1 VDFVAFWLRRREVR
15 RIMNNHGKG
24 RILLILGTIIILGV
38 GAFFLLGG
46 LNQKGS
52 DQNFRKMKIERGDI
66 RSVVTATG
74 TINPVVTVLV
84 GSQVSGTI
92 KALNADFNSRVDVG
106 QVIAQIDP
114 AIFESQ
120 VEQARASVTS
130 EQANL
135 ANAQANLLN
144 IQANLVK
151 AEVAVT
157 DTKRTLDRNL
167 QLMKMSAVAQAVL
180 DTAQAN
186 YDSAVAQR
194 EASKAQLEVSKAQI
208 ESAKAQVERSKAAL
222 KMAETNLRYTTIRS
236 PVNGIVIS
244 RNVDVGQTVAASLQA
259 PTLFTIAKDLTQMQV
274 DTNFSEADIGRI
286 QKGQEA
292 TFTVDAYP
300 ERPFQGRVFEIRN
313 APQTIQNV
321 VTYDVVIQVDNKEL
335 RLKPGMTA
343 NVTIVVAHREGVL
356 KIPNAALRYT
366 PQDAKMMVAA
376 VSKKGDDPSKSE
388 TADSSARGGAS
399 RPRTGREADS
409 SRSTGRSGGASRFT
423 EGLNL
428 TAEQQEKA
436 EMIIS
441 ASRPE
446 IQEIRQKSKPEE
458 ATVKIQALI
467 REKLKGILT
476 EDQKRKLEESS
487 ASTQVERK
495 SGRIWIVSAD
505 GKAVPVSVII
515 GITDGTFSE
524 IISGDLREGTDVI
537 VGESG
542 KNNQA
547 NRGTPSPFGGGPG
560 GMRK

>member
-1 VDFVAFWLRRREVR
+1 MIL
-15 RIMNNHGKG
+15 
-24 RILLILGTIIILGV
+24 ILLLVLAAGG
-38 GAFFLLGG
+38 FFLLGG

-52 DQNFRKMKIERGDI
+52 DQKYRKMKVERGDI

-106 QVIAQIDP
+106 QVIAQIDS
-114 AIFESQ
+114 AIFDSQ
-120 VEQARASVTS
+120 VEQAKASVS
-130 EQANL
+130 VEQANL
-135 ANAQANLLN
+135 ANTQANLLN

-157 DTKRTLDRNL
+157 DTKRTWDRNV
-167 QLMKMSAVAQAVL
+167 QLMKLSAIAQSVL

-186 YDSAVAQR
+186 HDSAVAQR
-194 EASKAQLEVSKAQI
+194 EASKAQLEVAKSQI
-208 ESAKAQVERSKAAL
+208 ESAKAQVERAKATL

-286 QKGQEA
+286 QKEQEA

-300 ERPFQGRVFEIRN
+300 ERTFRGRVSQIRN

-321 VTYDVVIQVDNKEL
+321 VTYDVVIQVENKEL
-335 RLKPGMTA
+335 KLKPGMTA

-356 KIPNAALRYT
+356 KIPNAALRYQ
-366 PQDAKMMVAA
+366 PQGARTMVAA
-376 VSKKGDDPSKSE
+376 VSKKGEDSSSPGTPSSSAKSGGSRPGGGRDPS
-388 TADSSARGGAS
+388 AS
-399 RPRTGREADS
+399 VG
-409 SRSTGRSGGASRFT
+409 RFT

-428 TAEQQEKA
+428 SPEQQQKA

-441 ASRPE
+441 ASRQE
-446 IQEIRQKSKPEE
+446 IQEIRQNSKQEE
-458 ATVKIQALI
+458 ARVKIQNLI

-476 EDQKRKLEESS
+476 EDQKRKIDES
-487 ASTQVERK
+487 ASSPQAERK
-495 SGRIWIVSAD
+495 SGRIWIVSAE
-505 GKAVPVSVII
+505 GIAAPVSVVI
-515 GITDGTFSE
+515 GITDGAFSE
-524 IISGDLREGTDVI
+524 IISGDLSEGTDVI
-537 VGESG
+537 VGEAA
-542 KNNQA
+542 KNNES
-547 NRGTPSPFGGGPG
+547 NRATPSPFGGGPG

>member
-1 VDFVAFWLRRREVR
+1 MTKR
-15 RIMNNHGKG
+15 RITW
-24 RILLILGTIIILGV
+24 ILAILIILAG
-38 GAFFLLGG
+38 GGLLLLGSLGPKG
-46 LNQKGS
+46 LNQKY
-52 DQNFRKMKIERGDI
+52 RTMKVERGDI
-66 RSVVTATG
+66 SSVVTATG
-74 TINPVVTVLV
+74 TINPVITVLV

-92 KALNADFNSRVDVG
+92 KALYADFNSQVREG
-106 QVIAQIDP
+106 QTIAQIDP

-120 VEQARASVTS
+120 VEQAKASVAS

-151 AEVAVT
+151 TEVAVS

-167 QLMKMSAVAQAVL
+167 QLMKMSAIAQAAL

-194 EASKAQLEVSKAQI
+194 ESAKAQLEVSKAQI
-208 ESAKAQVERSKAAL
+208 ESAKAQVERAKAAL

-300 ERPFQGRVFEIRN
+300 ERTFQGRVFEIRN

-321 VTYDVVIQVDNKEL
+321 VTYDVVIQVDNREL

-356 KIPNAALRYT
+356 KVPNAALRYM
-366 PQDAKMMVAA
+366 PQEARTMVAT
-376 VSKKGDDPSKSE
+376 VTP
-388 TADSSARGGAS
+388 TSSARGGA
-399 RPRTGREADS
+399 GRSAGGTEADS
-409 SRSTGRSGGASRFT
+409 SRSTGRSGASTRFT

-428 TAEQQEKA
+428 TVEQQEKVN
-436 EMIIS
+436 MIME

-458 ATVKIQALI
+458 ARVKIQNLI

-476 EDQKRKLEESS
+476 EDQKRKLGETN

-505 GKAVPVSVII
+505 GKTAPVSVII

-524 IISGDLREGTDVI
+524 IVSGDLTEGTDVI
-537 VGESG
+537 VGEAT
-542 KNNQA
+542 KNSQA
-547 NRGTPSPFGGGPG
+547 NRGTPSPFGGRPG
-560 GMRK
+560 GIRK

>member
-1 VDFVAFWLRRREVR
+1 
-15 RIMNNHGKG
+15 M
-24 RILLILGTIIILGV
+24 
-38 GAFFLLGG
+38 
-46 LNQKGS
+46 
-52 DQNFRKMKIERGDI
+52 
-66 RSVVTATG
+66 TATG

-92 KALNADFNSRVDVG
+92 KALHADFNSRVHEG

-120 VEQARASVTS
+120 VDQARAGVAS

-135 ANAQANLLN
+135 VNAQANLLS
-144 IQANLVK
+144 IQANLAK

-167 QLMKMSAVAQAVL
+167 QLIKMSAVAQAVL

-194 EASKAQLEVSKAQI
+194 EAAKAQMEVSKAQI
-208 ESAKAQVERSKAAL
+208 ESAKAQVERAKASL
-222 KMAETNLRYTTIRS
+222 KMSETNLRYTTIRS
-236 PVNGIVIS
+236 PVTGIVIS

-259 PTLFTIAKDLTQMQV
+259 PTLFNIAKDLTQMQV
-274 DTNFSEADIGRI
+274 DTNYSEADIGRI

-300 ERPFQGRVFEIRN
+300 ESTFQGKVFEIRN
-313 APQTIQNV
+313 APQTVQNV

-356 KIPNAALRYT
+356 KIPNAALRYI
-366 PQDAKMMVAA
+366 PQDTKTTVAA
-376 VSKKGDDPSKSE
+376 VSTNGNSSPKSE
-388 TADSSARGGAS
+388 TSGSLARSGGSRPEGGRRPDSSG
-399 RPRTGREADS
+399 S
-409 SRSTGRSGGASRFT
+409 SGRSGMSARFT

-441 ASRPE
+441 ASRSGDSGNPAEIKAGRGQRQNSDPDQGKIEGNPHRRPE
-446 IQEIRQKSKPEE
+446 AETRRVRRLSLR
-458 ATVKIQALI
+458 A
-467 REKLKGILT
+467 
-476 EDQKRKLEESS
+476 
-487 ASTQVERK
+487 ERK
-495 SGRIWIVSAD
+495 SGRIWIVSPD
-505 GKAVPVSVII
+505 RKAVPVSVVI

-524 IISGDLREGTDVI
+524 IISGDLSEGTEVI

-542 KNNQA
+542 EKQ
-547 NRGTPSPFGGGPG
+547 RGESRDAFTFWRRTRRNAQIALSLTRTIHNPW
-560 GMRK
+560 MH

>member
-1 VDFVAFWLRRREVR
+1 MERRL
-15 RIMNNHGKG
+15 KG
-24 RILLILGTIIILGV
+24 RLVGIIVVLLILV
-38 GAFFLLGG
+38 AGAFFLFGG
-46 LNQKGS
+46 TGRRES
-52 DQNFRKMKIERGDI
+52 DQNYRKMTVERGDI
-66 RSVVTATG
+66 RSVATATG

-92 KALNADFNSRVDVG
+92 KALSADFNSRVEVE

-120 VEQARASVTS
+120 VDQARATVAA

-151 AEVAVT
+151 AEVSVT

-167 QLMKMSAVAQAVL
+167 HLVQMNAVAQATF
-180 DTAQAN
+180 DTAQAG

-194 EASKAQLEVSKAQI
+194 EATKAQLGVAKAQI
-208 ESAKAQVERSKAAL
+208 ESAKAQVERAKAAL

-236 PVNGIVIS
+236 PVSGTVIS

-259 PTLFTIAKDLTQMQV
+259 PTLFTIAKDLTEMQV
-274 DTNFSEADIGRI
+274 DTYFSEADIGRL

-300 ERPFQGRVFEIRN
+300 EITFRGKIFEIRN

-321 VTYDVVIQVDNKEL
+321 VTYDVVIQVDNKEM

-356 KIPNAALRYT
+356 KVPNAALRYQ
-366 PQDAKMMVAA
+366 PQ
-376 VSKKGDDPSKSE
+376 
-388 TADSSARGGAS
+388 GA
-399 RPRTGREADS
+399 RTGVAPVEKKAGDS
-409 SRSTGRSGGASRFT
+409 SRPEASGSPVRSGGARSGGKDVSASISRFT

-428 TAEQQEKA
+428 SPEQQQKA

-441 ASRPE
+441 ASRQE
-446 IQEIRQKSKPEE
+446 IQDIRQNSKPDE
-458 ATVKIQALI
+458 ARVKIQNLI
-467 REKLKGILT
+467 REKLKGVLT
-476 EDQKRKLEESS
+476 EDQKRKIEES
-487 ASTQVERK
+487 ASTQTERK
-495 SGRIWIVSAD
+495 SGRIWVLSAA
-505 GKAVPVSVII
+505 GKTTPVSVVL
-515 GITDGTFSE
+515 GITDGAFSE
-524 IISGDLREGTDVI
+524 VISGDLNEGTEVI
-537 VGESG
+537 VGETT
-542 KNNQA
+542 KNNDSSRA
-547 NRGTPSPFGGGPG
+547 TPSPFGGGPG
-560 GMRK
+560 GVRK

>member
-1 VDFVAFWLRRREVR
+1 
-15 RIMNNHGKG
+15 MNNHGKG
-24 RILLILGTIIILGV
+24 RILIILVVVVILGA

-52 DQNFRKMKIERGDI
+52 DQNYRKMKIERGDI

-92 KALNADFNSRVDVG
+92 KALFADFNSRVDVG
-106 QVIAQIDP
+106 QTIAQIDP
-114 AIFESQ
+114 AIFDSQ
-120 VEQARASVTS
+120 VEQARAGVAS

-144 IQANLVK
+144 IQANLAK

-167 QLMKMSAVAQAVL
+167 QLIKMNAVAQAVL

-194 EASKAQLEVSKAQI
+194 ESAKAQLEVSKAQI
-208 ESAKAQVERSKAAL
+208 ESAKAQVERAKASL

-292 TFTVDAYP
+292 TFNVDAYP
-300 ERPFQGRVFEIRN
+300 ERTFQGRVHEIRN

-356 KIPNAALRYT
+356 KIPNAALRYQ
-366 PQDAKMMVAA
+366 PQGATAMVAA
-376 VSKKGDDPSKSE
+376 VSTKGNNSSKSE
-388 TADSSARGGAS
+388 TPGSSAKSGGG
-399 RPRTGREADS
+399 RPGGGKEADS
-409 SRSTGRSGGASRFT
+409 SRSSGRSGMAARFT

-458 ATVKIQALI
+458 ATVRIQAMI

-476 EDQKRKLEESS
+476 EDQKRKLSESS
-487 ASTQVERK
+487 ASTQGERK
-495 SGRIWIVSAD
+495 SGRIWIVSPD
-505 GKAVPVSVII
+505 RKAVPVSLII

-524 IISGDLREGTDVI
+524 IVSGDLSEGTDVI

-560 GMRK
+560 GVRK

>member
-1 VDFVAFWLRRREVR
+1 M
-15 RIMNNHGKG
+15 II
-24 RILLILGTIIILGV
+24 ILLIILAAG
-38 GAFFLLGG
+38 GFFLLGG

-52 DQNFRKMKIERGDI
+52 DQKYRKMKVERGDI

-114 AIFESQ
+114 AIFDSQ
-120 VEQARASVTS
+120 VDQARASVAS

-135 ANAQANLLN
+135 ANTQANLLN

-157 DTKRTLDRNL
+157 DTKRTLDRNA
-167 QLMKMSAVAQAVL
+167 QLMKMSAIAQSAL

-194 EASKAQLEVSKAQI
+194 EASKAQMEVGKSQI
-208 ESAKAQVERSKAAL
+208 ESAKATVERAKAAL

-236 PVNGIVIS
+236 PVNGVVIS

-274 DTNFSEADIGRI
+274 DTNYSEADIGRI
-286 QKGQEA
+286 EKGQEA

-300 ERPFQGRVFEIRN
+300 ERTFRGKVSEIRN

-321 VTYDVVIQVDNKEL
+321 VTYDVVIQVENKEL
-335 RLKPGMTA
+335 KLKPGMTA

-356 KIPNAALRYT
+356 KMPNAALRYQ
-366 PQDAKMMVAA
+366 PQGARTVVAA
-376 VSKKGDDPSKSE
+376 VTKKGEDSSGPETPGSSAKSGGNRPGGGRDPS
-388 TADSSARGGAS
+388 AS
-399 RPRTGREADS
+399 V
-409 SRSTGRSGGASRFT
+409 SRFT

-428 TAEQQEKA
+428 SPEQQQKA

-441 ASRPE
+441 ASRQE
-446 IQEIRQKSKPEE
+446 IQEIRQNSKPEE
-458 ATVKIQALI
+458 ARVKIQNLI
-467 REKLKGILT
+467 REKLKGMLT
-476 EDQKRKLEESS
+476 EDQKRKLEES
-487 ASTQVERK
+487 ANSTQTEKK
-495 SGRIWIVSAD
+495 SGRIWIVSTD
-505 GKAVPVSVII
+505 GKAAPVSVVL
-515 GITDGTFSE
+515 GITDGAFSE
-524 IISGDLREGTDVI
+524 IISGDLGEGTDVI
-537 VGESG
+537 VGEAT
-542 KNNQA
+542 KNNEP

>member
-1 VDFVAFWLRRREVR
+1 M
-15 RIMNNHGKG
+15 II
-24 RILLILGTIIILGV
+24 ILLIILAAG
-38 GAFFLLGG
+38 GFFLLGG

-52 DQNFRKMKIERGDI
+52 DQKYRKMKVERGDI
-66 RSVVTATG
+66 SSVVTATG

-106 QVIAQIDP
+106 QVIAQINS
-114 AIFESQ
+114 AIFDSQ
-120 VEQARASVTS
+120 VEQARASVAS

-144 IQANLVK
+144 TQANFVK

-157 DTKRTLDRNL
+157 DTKRTWDRNA
-167 QLMKMSAVAQAVL
+167 QLMKMSAIAQAAL

-194 EASKAQLEVSKAQI
+194 ESVKAQLEVSRAQI
-208 ESAKAQVERSKAAL
+208 ESAKAQVERAKAAL

-274 DTNFSEADIGRI
+274 DTNYSEADIGRI
-286 QKGQEA
+286 EKGQEA

-300 ERPFQGRVFEIRN
+300 ERTFRGRVSEIRN

-321 VTYDVVIQVDNKEL
+321 VTYDVVIQVENKEL
-335 RLKPGMTA
+335 KLKPGMTA

-356 KIPNAALRYT
+356 KIPNAALRYQ
-366 PQDAKMMVAA
+366 PQGARTMVAA
-376 VSKKGDDPSKSE
+376 VSKKGDDSSKPE
-388 TADSSARGGAS
+388 APGSSARSEGGRPGGGRNTSAS
-399 RPRTGREADS
+399 V
-409 SRSTGRSGGASRFT
+409 SRFT

-428 TAEQQEKA
+428 SPDQQQKA

-441 ASRPE
+441 ASRQE

-458 ATVKIQALI
+458 ARVKIQSLI
-467 REKLKGILT
+467 REKLKGMLT
-476 EDQKRKLEESS
+476 EDQKRKLDETN

-505 GKAVPVSVII
+505 GKAAPVSVVI
-515 GITDGTFSE
+515 GITDGAFSE
-524 IISGDLREGTDVI
+524 IISGDLSEGTDVI
-537 VGESG
+537 VGEAA
-542 KNNQA
+542 KNNES
-547 NRGTPSPFGGGPG
+547 NRATPSPFGGGPG

>member
-1 VDFVAFWLRRREVR
+1 
-15 RIMNNHGKG
+15 MNNHGKG
-24 RILLILGTIIILGV
+24 RVLLILVVVVILAG

-52 DQNFRKMKIERGDI
+52 DQNYRKMKIERGDV

-92 KALNADFNSRVDVG
+92 KALYADFNSRVQEG

-120 VEQARASVTS
+120 VEQARAGVAS

-135 ANAQANLLN
+135 TNAQANLLN
-144 IQANLVK
+144 VQANLVK
-151 AEVAVT
+151 TEVSVT

-194 EASKAQLEVSKAQI
+194 EAAKAQMEVSKAQI
-208 ESAKAQVERSKAAL
+208 ESAKAQVERAKASL
-222 KMAETNLRYTTIRS
+222 KMSETNLRYTTIRS
-236 PVNGIVIS
+236 PVTGIVIS

-259 PTLFTIAKDLTQMQV
+259 PTLFNIAKDLTQMQV

-300 ERPFQGRVFEIRN
+300 ERPFQGRVHEIRN

-321 VTYDVVIQVDNKEL
+321 VTYDVVIQVENKEL

-356 KIPNAALRYT
+356 KTPNAALRYI
-366 PQDAKMMVAA
+366 PQDAKTTVAA
-376 VSKKGDDPSKSE
+376 VSTNGNDSSKSE
-388 TADSSARGGAS
+388 TSASTARSSRGRPESGGKPDSSGSSG
-399 RPRTGREADS
+399 RPGMSA
-409 SRSTGRSGGASRFT
+409 RFT

-441 ASRPE
+441 ASRSE
-446 IQEIRQKSKPEE
+446 IQEIRQNSKPEE
-458 ATVKIQALI
+458 SAVRIRALI
-467 REKLKGILT
+467 REKLKGIMT
-476 EDQKRKLEESS
+476 EDQKRKLSESGAS
-487 ASTQVERK
+487 AQGERK
-495 SGRIWIVSAD
+495 SGRLWVVSPD
-505 GKAVPVSVII
+505 RKAVPVPVII

-524 IISGDLREGTDVI
+524 IISGDLKEGTEVI
-537 VGESG
+537 VGDSG
-542 KNNQA
+542 KNNQT
-547 NRGTPSPFGGGPG
+547 NRGTPSPFGGG
-560 GMRK
+560 MRK